1 MDRNFGQLLRTFYKS
16 ISLLLACCLLLTA
29 CSKTDDP
36 PLTPEQQVLQYLTG
50 VGNRFWRIK
59 ELYVNN
65 VKTTLTVAQL
75 DYNKTYTHYGYTEDR
90 TGVFSDSD
98 GSLGN
103 WELKGAGQL
112 KETITNNPGGLIVL
126 DLTINLL
133 DANNMDVEYTKNGQ
147 TVRTVYFAY

>member
-1 MDRNFGQLLRTFYKS
+1 MYRTFVKPTRNLYKS
-16 ISLLLACCLLLTA
+16 ISLLLLGCFLLTA
-29 CSKTDDP
+29 CTKTDDP

-59 ELYVNN
+59 EIYVNN
-65 VKTTLTVAQL
+65 IKTTLTTAQL
-75 DYNKTYTHYGYTEDR
+75 DYNKTYTHYGYIETN

-98 GSLGN
+98 GLIGN
-103 WELKGAGQL
+103 WELKGTGQI
-112 KETITNNPGGLIVL
+112 KETITNNPSGNVVI
-126 DLTINLL
+126 DLMINHL